1 MRKEQTYT
9 RRTFVGLGGVAAAV
23 AAGSLAG
30 CAASPN
36 TSSST
41 DEANASAQSGNG
53 DYKAAPAPIS
63 DDEVVETLEADIVV
77 IGGGISGA
85 VAAATAVEAGKN
97 VVVFQKA
104 ATALSHGSGAAA
116 WNSKA
121 QQEVGADF
129 DPWEAVTEWTRQ
141 GENRADLNLIK
152 AWIYNSGPTM
162 DWATALTNDVEGV
175 GPVNMIYLA
184 DMEYPDQHNRCYPTV
199 HMWTGEMQALAQ
211 WLLDYAEQN
220 GADIR

>member
-1 MRKEQTYT
+1 MRKKQTYT

-41 DEANASAQSGNG
+41 DEASASAQSGNG

-116 WNSKA
+116 WRNKRSEPISIHGK
-121 QQEVGADF
+121 
-129 DPWEAVTEWTRQ
+129 PSR
-141 GENRADLNLIK
+141 N
-152 AWIYNSGPTM
+152 GP
-162 DWATALTNDVEGV
+162 AKERTAPIST
-175 GPVNMIYLA
+175 
-184 DMEYPDQHNRCYPTV
+184 
-199 HMWTGEMQALAQ
+199 
-211 WLLDYAEQN
+211 
-220 GADIR
+220 